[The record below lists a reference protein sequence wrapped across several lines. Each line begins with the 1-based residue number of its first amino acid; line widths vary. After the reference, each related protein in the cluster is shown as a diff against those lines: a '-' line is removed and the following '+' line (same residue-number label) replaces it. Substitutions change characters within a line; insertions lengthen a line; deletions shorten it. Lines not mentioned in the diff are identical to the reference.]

1 MAANFWES
9 TQRRNWLFTKEELAA
24 RRQQLDNEDPS
35 LVAMYPLPE
44 WIHLY
49 NYFNYQMLRLAKNL
63 SIRQQ
68 AIATAQVYMKRFY
81 TCVDIRSTN
90 PTLVLVT
97 AVYLACKMEEM
108 PLHIRNVSLEAKKV
122 WPMEAPSL
130 EIAKIG
136 ECEFWLISE
145 MSAQLIVHQPY
156 RTLTALQQDFQLAND
171 DHVLAVSFLNDHFMT
186 DLPLLYA
193 PHTIALAAIM
203 LALVLR
209 LSKAASNSTANAA
222 GQQGGSGQASPLG
235 ISLATGLTMLQ
246 QAVAAKAMASGGSG
260 PTNLSSGGAQ
270 SGSGPQKNQQNQAY
284 QLTPQQ
290 QELYRQQQVQQ
301 QQLQQQ
307 QQQQQQTKQPET
319 QAKDSTQKEKSKLQ
333 RFAAWLSESGV
344 DIEAMI
350 DCTQEL
356 ITFYECQESYNEQI
370 TRDQINRFVKA
381 RGL

>member
-24 RRQQLDNEDPS
+24 RRQQLENEDPS
-35 LVAMYPLPE
+35 LVTMYPLPE
-44 WIHLY
+44 WRHLY

-81 TCVDIRSTN
+81 TRVEIRSTN

-122 WPMEAPSL
+122 WPMETPSL

-209 LSKAASNSTANAA
+209 LSKASSSNSAAA
-222 GQQGGSGQASPLG
+222 GQQGGAPAGSLG
-235 ISLATGLTMLQ
+235 ITLAPGLSMFQ
-246 QAVAAKAMASGGSG
+246 QAVAAKAMTPGG
-260 PTNLSSGGAQ
+260 N
-270 SGSGPQKNQQNQAY
+270 SGSSAMSSPIQQNPPNQPY

-290 QELYRQQQVQQ
+290 QEMFRQQQMQQ
-301 QQLQQQ
+301 QNRQS
-307 QQQQQQTKQPET
+307 ET
-319 QAKDSTQKEKSKLQ
+319 QAKDSPQKEKSKLQ

-356 ITFYECQESYNEQI
+356 IAFYECQESYNEQI